1 MTLPVGPWSQRR
13 AEVIGQRSVWMFDI
27 SRAVHIPSSS
37 SSGGGGGG
45 GVIAGVSV
53 SRFSNGDSMD
63 LSSFRIAPAGS
74 AKH

>member
-1 MTLPVGPWSQRR
+1 
-13 AEVIGQRSVWMFDI
+13 MFDI

-37 SSGGGGGG
+37 SSGGGG

>member
-1 MTLPVGPWSQRR
+1 MALPVGPWSQRR

-37 SSGGGGGG
+37 SSGGGGG
-45 GVIAGVSV
+45 VIAGVSV